1 MPLLKWFRNELSSD
15 INNKWLNEEQMA
27 DQGVF
32 NINEVIRI
40 KKKLQSS
47 DPGDVQYD
55 IWKLIVFQ
63 NWYNKYFG

>member
-1 MPLLKWFRNELSSD
+1 VPLLKWFRNELSSD

-32 NINEVIRI
+32 NIDEVRRI

>member
-32 NINEVIRI
+32 NIDEVRRI